1 MKKHFKQKIVFVKRI
16 EIYKLYV
23 GFSLSVKTEEIRS
36 FWLYCWKTLSLTE
49 QNFYF
54 VQLINLSF
62 RGQIT
67 DRFGLLR
74 WIYFALDLWCVAL
87 LRSFLFRIYR
97 YVSLASRISYR
108 FISTIYDSR
117 MAGYAAVNLTQ
128 LSQIWSSP
136 IHDFCIFKLVCQ
148 KSRLDICVYGIWI
161 SGSSISAISTT
172 ALYDFCHT
180 TGCCPKIYIKM
191 FQLCTAPW

>member
-1 MKKHFKQKIVFVKRI
+1 MNTFESKSKQSRDTINWNLQIICWFFAVR
-16 EIYKLYV
+16 
-23 GFSLSVKTEEIRS
+23 KTEEIRS
-36 FWLYCWKTLSLTE
+36 FWLYCRKTLSLTE

-74 WIYFALDLWCVAL
+74 RIYDVLHYCAV
-87 LRSFLFRIYR
+87 FLFRIYR

-108 FISTIYDSR
+108 LISTIYDSR
-117 MAGYAAVNLTQ
+117 MAEYAAVNPTQ

-136 IHDFCIFKLVCQ
+136 MHDFCIFKLVCQ

>member
-1 MKKHFKQKIVFVKRI
+1 MNTFKSKSKQSRDTINWNLQI
-16 EIYKLYV
+16 IYV

-36 FWLYCWKTLSLTE
+36 FWLYFRKTLSLTE

-67 DRFGLLR
+67 DRFGLL
-74 WIYFALDLWCVAL
+74 C
-87 LRSFLFRIYR
+87 RIYDVLH
-97 YVSLASRISYR
+97 YCAVFIQNLSVCIACFPYFLRISYR
-108 FISTIYDSR
+108 LISTIYDSR
-117 MAGYAAVNLTQ
+117 TAGYATVNPTQ
-128 LSQIWSSP
+128 LSRIWSSP
-136 IHDFCIFKLVCQ
+136 MHDFCIFKLVCQ

>member
-1 MKKHFKQKIVFVKRI
+1 MNTFKSKSKQSRDTINWNLQIICWFFAVRKNRRNPFILAVLPEDTISNWTKFLFCSVN
-16 EIYKLYV
+16 KLI
-23 GFSLSVKTEEIRS
+23 LSRPNY
-36 FWLYCWKTLSLTE
+36 WL
-49 QNFYF
+49 
-54 VQLINLSF
+54 V
-62 RGQIT
+62 RA
-67 DRFGLLR
+67 
-74 WIYFALDLWCVAL
+74 FAPDLWCVAL
-87 LRSFLFRIYR
+87 LRSFLFRIHR

-108 FISTIYDSR
+108 LISTIYDSR
-117 MAGYAAVNLTQ
+117 MAGYTAVNPTQ